1 MVPGAAGSLPVQFE
15 GRLSIRSIARCGQS
29 GNGCV
34 MFFDIGDFSRYAAGA
49 RPQAVMGNVGSGGR
63 EEYTT
68 SGDDWY

>member
-1 MVPGAAGSLPVQFE
+1 MVAGAAGSLPVQLE
-15 GRLSIRSIARCGQS
+15 GRRSIRAIARCGQS

-34 MFFDIGDFSRYAAGA
+34 IVFDIGDFSGY
-49 RPQAVMGNVGSGGR
+49 PAVMGNVGSSGR